1 MKTNAV
7 LLRLAKSLLALTLM
21 VSIGGHW
28 AVLQSVAWTTMFAAN
43 LSANDS
49 LTEAVSKTF
58 DGEHPCPLCCA
69 IKAGKKSEKKS
80 EAAAPELKK
89 FEYVN
94 ESPRFVFAA
103 PRVFTLLGS
112 AMALPASLSFAP
124 PVPPPRG
131 CFI

>member
-1 MKTNAV
+1 M
-7 LLRLAKSLLALTLM
+7 LLRLSKSLLVLTLM

-28 AVLQSVAWTTMFAAN
+28 ALLQSVAWTTMFAAN

-69 IKAGKKSEKKS
+69 IKAGKKTEKKS

-103 PRVFTLLGS
+103 PTAFTLLGS
-112 AMALPASLSFAP
+112 PAEFPASFSFTP
-124 PVPPPRG
+124 PVPPPRTA
-131 CFI
+131 